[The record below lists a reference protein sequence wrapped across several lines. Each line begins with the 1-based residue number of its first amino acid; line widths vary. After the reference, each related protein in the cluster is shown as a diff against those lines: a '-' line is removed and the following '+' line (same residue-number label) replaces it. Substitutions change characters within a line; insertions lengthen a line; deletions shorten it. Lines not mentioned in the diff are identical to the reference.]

1 MNTTNKQRP
10 DGLWDAL
17 TEMEATADRI
27 LTDTLNPFHAAFRSS
42 YEAGV
47 QAPTLTGRRH
57 NEPDMLAAAPF
68 LKRTLND
75 LRCVWILL
83 LRGYTSQ
90 AAAVAASLFENA
102 LATYCL
108 AGDEANAGSLES
120 EPTGDIPWTTMEMAK
135 KWAAV
140 EERAGTPEYELRWR
154 EMYGAYK
161 WLCKIKHPTQR
172 SALHDTIATKLRD
185 EYVVMAAPN
194 LASEDQELKA
204 TVAALSLSRALQSI
218 ARFAEG
224 LDPEKA
230 TDEYRQFDARLAAAG
245 TQAIEAFK
253 TIAKGPLPF
262 DVSDSRVAQEW
273 RQAKDGS

>member
-1 MNTTNKQRP
+1 MNCTGKQGP
-10 DGLWDAL
+10 EGLWNAL
-17 TEMEATADRI
+17 TEMEATADRV
-27 LTDTLNPFHAAFRSS
+27 LTETLKPFEAAFRSS

-47 QAPTLTGRRH
+47 QAPTLIGRRH
-57 NEPDMLAAAPF
+57 KQADMMAAAPF

-102 LATYCL
+102 LATFCL
-108 AGDEANAGSLES
+108 AGDERSAGSLES
-120 EPTGDIPWTTMEMAK
+120 EPSHDIPWSPKEMVK

-140 EERAGTPEYELRWR
+140 EERAGTREYELRWR
-154 EMYGAYK
+154 EAYGAYK

-172 SALHDTIATKLRD
+172 SALHDTIATRLRD

-204 TVAALSLSRALQSI
+204 TVAALSLSRALQAI
-218 ARFAEG
+218 GRFAEG

-230 TDEYRQFDARLAAAG
+230 TDEYRQFDARIAAAG

-253 TIAKGPLPF
+253 AIAKGPLPF
-262 DVSDSRVAQEW
+262 DISDSRGAQEW
-273 RQAKDGS
+273 RQVKDGG